1 MCRVIRIARAA
12 APAVFLAAMMT
23 ALSAPAARAHDGHVH
38 EAPEDEVVITPNPDG
53 LGASYVK
60 PDPSRLGGPFTMI
73 DHNGRTVT
81 QASWPG
87 QWLLITFGF
96 PGCRESCPVALDHI
110 SKALETMGPDADRI
124 QPLFVDVS
132 MDKTPDI
139 KGMKQFVSNF
149 HERMVGLSG
158 TRAQSF
164 SMLRNYLVRREYAHI
179 ALSKKETG
187 PRINHTTY
195 VYMVDP
201 QGRVRGYFYHDLPPE
216 RMQEAMRTFMAG
228 SVTP

>member
-1 MCRVIRIARAA
+1 MRSASRLVACLLTVL
-12 APAVFLAAMMT
+12 LAGA
-23 ALSAPAARAHDGHVH
+23 SQARAHDGHVH
-38 EAPEDEVVITPNPDG
+38 PAPEDEVVVIHSRDT
-53 LGASYVK
+53 LGASYAK
-60 PDPSRLGGPFTMI
+60 PDPAKLGGPFTML
-73 DHNGRTVT
+73 DHDGRTVT

-110 SKALETMGPDADRI
+110 SKALETMGPEADRI

-132 MDKTPDI
+132 MDKTPDL

-149 HERMVGLSG
+149 HERLVGLAGS
-158 TRAQSF
+158 RAQGF
-164 SMLRNYLVRREYAHI
+164 AMLRNFLVRREYAHVG
-179 ALSKKETG
+179 LSRKETG

-201 QGRVRGYFYHDLPPE
+201 KGRVRGYFYHDLPPE
-216 RMQEAMRTFMAG
+216 RMQDAMRGFMTAAAK
-228 SVTP
+228 P

>member
-1 MCRVIRIARAA
+1 MRSVSSFSPLLLVALLVGL
-12 APAVFLAAMMT
+12 APAG
-23 ALSAPAARAHDGHVH
+23 AHEGHVH
-38 EAPEDEVVITPNPDG
+38 QAPEAEVVVTYDPDPRGAGYAKPNP
-53 LGASYVK
+53 AK
-60 PDPSRLGGPFTMI
+60 LGGPFTML

-96 PGCRESCPVALDHI
+96 PGCRESCPVVLDHI
-110 SKALETMGPDADRI
+110 SKALETMGPEADRI

-132 MDKTPDI
+132 MDKTPDL

-149 HERMVGLSG
+149 HERLLGLAGS
-158 TRAQSF
+158 RAQSF
-164 SMLRNYLVRREYAHI
+164 AIIRNYQVRREYGHEAS
-179 ALSKKETG
+179 SKKETG
-187 PRINHTTY
+187 PRINHSTY

-216 RMQEAMRTFMAG
+216 RMQDAMRGFMTAAAK
-228 SVTP
+228 P

>member
-1 MCRVIRIARAA
+1 MRCVTWLASSLLALTLA
-12 APAVFLAAMMT
+12 GGAPAG
-23 ALSAPAARAHDGHVH
+23 AHDGHSH
-38 EAPEDEVVITPNPDG
+38 EASDEEVVVTPNPEA
-53 LGASYVK
+53 LGASYTK
-60 PDPSRLGGPFTMI
+60 PNPAKLGGPFTML

-132 MDKTPDI
+132 MDKTPDL
-139 KGMKQFVSNF
+139 KGMKQFVGNF
-149 HERMVGLSG
+149 HERLVGLGGS
-158 TRAQSF
+158 RAQSLA
-164 SMLRNYLVRREYAHI
+164 MLRSFLVRREYAHVG
-179 ALSKKETG
+179 LSRKETG

-201 QGRVRGYFYHDLPPE
+201 TGRVRGYFQHDLPPE
-216 RMQEAMRTFMAG
+216 RMQDAMRGYMTAM
-228 SVTP
+228 VKP

>member
-1 MCRVIRIARAA
+1 MMHPLTPAA
-12 APAVFLAAMMT
+12 AVLAISLAGALPAL
-23 ALSAPAARAHDGHVH
+23 AHDGHGK
-38 EAPEDEVVITPNPDG
+38 APPPEELVVTHNPDA
-53 LGASYVK
+53 LGQGYAR
-60 PDPSRLGGPFTMI
+60 PDVAQLGGPFMMT

-110 SKALETMGPDADRI
+110 SKALETMGPDARAI

-132 MDKTPDI
+132 LDKTPDI

-149 HERMVGLSG
+149 HDRLVGLTG
-158 TRAQSF
+158 TRMQSF
-164 SMLRNYLVRREYAHI
+164 SMLRHFLVRREYVHMT
-179 ALSKKETG
+179 SSRKETG

-195 VYMVDP
+195 IYVVDP
-201 QGRVRGYFYHDLPPE
+201 ANRVRGYFYHDLPPE
-216 RMQEAMRTFMAG
+216 RMEEAIRGFMKTA
-228 SVTP
+228 SVSP

>member
-1 MCRVIRIARAA
+1 MRFVSSLAPTLLVMALVGA
-12 APAVFLAAMMT
+12 APAG
-23 ALSAPAARAHDGHVH
+23 AHDGHLH
-38 EAPEDEVVITPNPDG
+38 QAPDDEVVVTHNPAA
-53 LGASYVK
+53 LGAGYTK
-60 PDPSRLGGPFTMI
+60 PDPAKLGGPFTML

-132 MDKTPDI
+132 MDKTPDV

-149 HERMVGLSG
+149 HERLVGLVGS
-158 TRAQSF
+158 RAQGF
-164 SMLRNYLVRREYAHI
+164 AMLRNFLVRREYAHV
-179 ALSKKETG
+179 ALSRKETG

-201 QGRVRGYFYHDLPPE
+201 KGRVRGYFNHDLPPD
-216 RMQEAMRTFMAG
+216 RMQEAMLGFMAAAG
-228 SVTP
+228 KP